1 MGAGVLMQDREFV
14 DISLIICWWNQQ
26 LFNKLST
33 FYQYQQIIN
42 KFFLL
47 HQGNVNSAINYLL
60 ILNQK
65 STLFQH
71 KVFNQHSINP
81 LKDFL
86 TMTKSWSTFDRQLI
100 NDHSTNYQQSLNSY
114 STVDQNWINTR
125 SKFYQYLT
133 NDYKRSVFCYW
144 LDIDDIKIICWLT
157 IDIVLIKCWF
167 TALHCPPGRGYPARH
182 GGRRHARARACMP
195 VPP

>member
-1 MGAGVLMQDREFV
+1 MQDREFV

-33 FYQYQQIIN
+33 LYQYQQIIN

-86 TMTKSWSTFDRQLI
+86 TMTKSWSTFD
-100 NDHSTNYQQSLNSY
+100 QQSLNSY
-114 STVDQNWINTR
+114 STVDKNWINTR

-167 TALHCPPGRGYPARH
+167 TALHCTALPARPRLP
-182 GGRRHARARACMP
+182 GPAWRQAACACACVP